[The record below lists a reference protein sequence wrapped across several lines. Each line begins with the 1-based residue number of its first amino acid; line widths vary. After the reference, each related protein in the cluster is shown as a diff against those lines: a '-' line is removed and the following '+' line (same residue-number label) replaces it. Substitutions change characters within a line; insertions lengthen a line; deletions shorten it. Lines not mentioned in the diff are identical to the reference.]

1 MPYEI
6 SEYRSW
12 LRSKCAWRAC
22 WSWSSPWQGCL
33 ECSLATY
40 WPLMGTAVAG
50 SPGTPL
56 GMAILMV
63 KAQAVCDYSHSSL
76 CTDPCTSCTVI
87 PHQGRARSNV
97 TTYLYSRVIC
107 NPEYFLSLCAFL
119 FSVQDKFLQCM
130 VTDVQKIIAI
140 FVSRS
145 EAAHSWVRKLTW
157 CSCETFEKL
166 PENFKL
172 KSCGC
177 AGGACG
183 YTQLTGTPY
192 GNKIAAGSSAIYQNG
207 LGCGQC
213 YDVRDSSCHI

>member
-1 MPYEI
+1 MVALKMCMAGVLVLIITLAGLPGVFSSNLLAANGYSSGWI
-6 SEYRSW
+6 SGHATWYGDPHGEGSSGMRVLPFIPLHRSMY
-12 LRSKCAWRAC
+12 LLYCN
-22 WSWSSPWQGCL
+22 SSP
-33 ECSLATY
+33 
-40 WPLMGTAVAG
+40 G
-50 SPGTPL
+50 S
-56 GMAILMV
+56 
-63 KAQAVCDYSHSSL
+63 
-76 CTDPCTSCTVI
+76 
-87 PHQGRARSNV
+87 
-97 TTYLYSRVIC
+97 TYLYSRVIC